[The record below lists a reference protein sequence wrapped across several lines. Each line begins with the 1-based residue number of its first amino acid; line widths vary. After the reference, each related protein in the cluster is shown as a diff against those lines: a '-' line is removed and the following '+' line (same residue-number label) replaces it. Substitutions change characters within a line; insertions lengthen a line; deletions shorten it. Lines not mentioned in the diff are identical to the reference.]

1 MTEQDLLA
9 LRFEEHRTHLQR
21 VAFRMLGS
29 VVEAEDAVQEAW
41 IRLGRSETGEIE
53 NLRGWLTTV
62 VARVCLDALR
72 SRNSRREETFEA
84 QEPEPSGGR
93 SHERTP
99 EDELLLADAVGAA
112 LMVVLEALAPAERV
126 AFVLHDMF
134 DLTFEEIAPILGRT
148 PVATRQLASRARRRV
163 QGMPPSRAADL
174 ERHRKGVEAFLAA
187 SKAGGLGTLIALLA
201 PDV

>member
-126 AFVLHDMF
+126 ARPSLDDGGGRRCVCSRSAR
-134 DLTFEEIAPILGRT
+134 ELGRSL
-148 PVATRQLASRARRRV
+148 VAKPLDSRMV
-163 QGMPPSRAADL
+163 G
-174 ERHRKGVEAFLAA
+174 E
-187 SKAGGLGTLIALLA
+187 
-201 PDV
+201 